1 MTRLWRW
8 AGVAVL
14 VTGLGCGRGGP
25 PKVAARVDG
34 KTISGARTEQL
45 SQRLAKGD
53 AVKGEVASGDL
64 DKRNVSQFVLAYLI
78 KMTYL
83 ENVARKLGVD
93 SSDNPKEAKAVDS
106 LPAEAFST
114 RGWEAGDLKE
124 ALRASRLSKTV
135 AAKLFPNPAVDDDEI
150 KQYYDSKA
158 DTFRNYWHAEV
169 NVAFFRSQQPAKDL
183 KARLTQGAG
192 FAAAARDLHA
202 EQQGTIAEVTP
213 DAPLGAAVLDAITPL
228 RAGQVSDPVAAGGGW
243 FVLGV
248 TRRVDTPAPTF
259 DVVKGDLRQVLADQ
273 RRQELFYKWLDQ
285 QLAKANVEV
294 SRRYGRWQPATL
306 EVS

>member
-25 PKVAARVDG
+25 PTVAARVDG

-114 RGWEAGDLKE
+114 RGWEAWDLK
-124 ALRASRLSKTV
+124 
-135 AAKLFPNPAVDDDEI
+135 
-150 KQYYDSKA
+150 
-158 DTFRNYWHAEV
+158 
-169 NVAFFRSQQPAKDL
+169 
-183 KARLTQGAG
+183 
-192 FAAAARDLHA
+192 
-202 EQQGTIAEVTP
+202 
-213 DAPLGAAVLDAITPL
+213 
-228 RAGQVSDPVAAGGGW
+228 
-243 FVLGV
+243 
-248 TRRVDTPAPTF
+248 
-259 DVVKGDLRQVLADQ
+259 
-273 RRQELFYKWLDQ
+273 
-285 QLAKANVEV
+285 
-294 SRRYGRWQPATL
+294 
-306 EVS
+306 